1 MCTSN
6 PSTDILM
13 LTSIGEEKLVFPYET
28 MPGSDWFY
36 KNELKRQ
43 KEQYPHDAKLFTEFH
58 DLVPSWENVA

>member
-1 MCTSN
+1 
-6 PSTDILM
+6 M